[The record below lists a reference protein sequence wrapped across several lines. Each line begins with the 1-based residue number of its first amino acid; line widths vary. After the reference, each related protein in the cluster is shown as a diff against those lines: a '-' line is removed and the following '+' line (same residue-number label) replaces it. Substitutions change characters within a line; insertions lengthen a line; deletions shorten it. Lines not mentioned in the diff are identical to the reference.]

1 MNDILEFA
9 PDVTDTKEEVNQLIK
24 DSQDLL
30 RETAMP
36 DDFIVFPKED
46 DEPEEIKESLE
57 KIYFDDI
64 ELTFSELY
72 TKENKK
78 THKLYS
84 FGFANERWWW
94 FERTSNNEGRV
105 LHGPFKNKSDILES
119 IGGFNA

>member
-24 DSQDLL
+24 DSQELL
-30 RETAMP
+30 QETAMP

-46 DEPEEIKESLE
+46 DEPEEIKESSE
-57 KIYFDDI
+57 KFYFDDI

-78 THKLYS
+78 TRKLYS

>member
-9 PDVTDTKEEVNQLIK
+9 PDVTDTKEELNQLIK

-30 RETAMP
+30 REVAMP

-46 DEPEEIKESLE
+46 DEAEEIKESSE

-64 ELTFSELY
+64 ELNFSELY
-72 TKENKK
+72 TKENKN